1 MSTEARDR
9 VMIVDGM
16 ALLFR
21 AYYAT
26 AYGGYIRKTAS
37 GLPTNA
43 VYGFLQYF
51 FDAVTA
57 FEPSHVVCCWDMG
70 KSTFRTEKF
79 DGYKS
84 NRAEP
89 PLELIPQF
97 DLVKEV
103 VAELGVPNVGIPGYE
118 ADDCIG
124 TLASFFSEESEVRI
138 LTGDHDMLQLVSDQ
152 VSVIIMKKGRSNYMV
167 YDPATLLEEKGLTPS
182 QVIDLKGFMG
192 DTSDNY
198 PGVRGIGEK
207 TALKLLAEYRTV
219 EGVIENL
226 HLLPKGVRTKIEADL
241 DMLHLSRELAEIRC
255 DVPLDCTLA
264 ECLWEVQ
271 REPAARKFKEL
282 EFGSLMYL
290 ISAPK
295 EEEREDG
302 IVEIELPEW
311 QGSRSGAGS
320 IKADP
325 FA

>member
-1 MSTEARDR
+1 MTAETKGR

-26 AYGGYIRKTAS
+26 AYGGYIRKTSA

-51 FDAVTA
+51 FDAVST
-57 FEPSHVVCCWDMG
+57 FNPTHVVCCWDMG
-70 KSTFRTEKF
+70 KGTFRTEKY

-103 VAELGVPNVGIPGYE
+103 VAELGVPNVGLVGYE

-124 TLASFFSEESEVRI
+124 TLAAGYGEESEVYI
-138 LTGDHDMLQLVSDQ
+138 ITGDHDMLQLVTDN
-152 VSVIIMKKGRSNYMV
+152 VKVVIMKKGRSNYKV
-167 YDPATLLEEKGLTPS
+167 YDPAELLADKGLTPA

-207 TALKLLAEYRTV
+207 TALKLLTDYGTV

-226 HLLPKGVRTKIEADL
+226 QLLPKGVRTKIEADL
-241 DMLHLSRELAEIRC
+241 DMLHLSRDLAQIRC
-255 DVPLDCTLA
+255 DVPVACELS
-264 ECLWEVQ
+264 ECLWEV
-271 REPAARKFKEL
+271 RHESAARKFKEL
-282 EFGSLMYL
+282 EFGSLMHL
-290 ISAPK
+290 IAEIQ
-295 EEEREDG
+295 EEEG
-302 IVEIELPEW
+302 IVQIEL
-311 QGSRSGAGS
+311 GDLG
-320 IKADP
+320 
-325 FA
+325 